1 MQDHN
6 ALTKIEEIMNSTAKR
21 LRSADAPTAA
31 QTAPMHRDRESGV
44 LVVEG
49 KRGQH
54 ATLSPLDAEGTT
66 YSVGKLVHRAPMPG
80 EMPAG
85 PDFIEVARLEGSSSS
100 VVAALFAGWALDI
113 LAA

>member
-1 MQDHN
+1 MQN
-6 ALTKIEEIMNSTAKR
+6 TALIEEIMLNTARR

-49 KRGQH
+49 TRGQH
-54 ATLSPLDAEGTT
+54 ATLAPLNGTT

-85 PDFIEVARLEGSSSS
+85 PDFVEVARIEGSTS

>member
-1 MQDHN
+1 MQN
-6 ALTKIEEIMNSTAKR
+6 IALIEEIMFNTAKR
-21 LRSADAPTAA
+21 LRSADAPISA

-54 ATLSPLDAEGTT
+54 ATLAPLEGTT

-85 PDFIEVARLEGSSSS
+85 PDLVEVARIEGSTS